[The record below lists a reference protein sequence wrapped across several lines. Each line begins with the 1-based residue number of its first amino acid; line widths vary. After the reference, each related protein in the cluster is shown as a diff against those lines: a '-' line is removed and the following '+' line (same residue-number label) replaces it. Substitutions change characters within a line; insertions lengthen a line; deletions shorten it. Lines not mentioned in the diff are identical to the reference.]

1 MKAKLKRKWLFTLC
15 PAVVGCIAAW
25 WLDKTNPELPVI
37 VTRFDIA
44 SVLLLVGVLLS
55 ILLFI
60 YHWRSENVQK
70 QYEILIENEG
80 VEHRQFLRRLDHE
93 LKNPLSA
100 ITTRVATINNS
111 VGSAPLEVNV
121 EPQDQIKE
129 IQQMVFQIDEQTCR
143 IKRLVSDLRKLSELE
158 TCTLEFSVVEIDRIL
173 QQFFEDLKKNPA
185 SKHKK
190 ILLTV
195 PKTPWTLPKIWT
207 DEDLLYLVLQNLT
220 DNAVKYTQK
229 DDTIEIRAH
238 EIHDQVMIEVADSGI
253 GIPENE
259 FENIGNELYRARNSR
274 GIPGYGLGLSI
285 VKTIMRRLEGEFAIR
300 SKEGAGTVVSIQ
312 LPKWNGEA

>member
-1 MKAKLKRKWLFTLC
+1 MKVKLKRKWLFTLC

-25 WLDKTNPELPVI
+25 GLDKANPELPVV

-44 SVLLLVGVLLS
+44 SVLLIMGVLLS
-55 ILLFI
+55 ILLSI
-60 YHWRSENVQK
+60 HYWRSEHVKK
-70 QYEILIENEG
+70 QYEKLIENEG

-100 ITTRVATINNS
+100 ITTRVATINNT
-111 VGSAPLEVNV
+111 VGPAPSEIEM
-121 EPQDQIKE
+121 EPKDQIKE

-158 TCTLEFSVVEIDRIL
+158 TCALEFSPVEIDRIL
-173 QQFFEDLKKNPA
+173 QQFYEDLKRNPA
-185 SKHKK
+185 CKHKK
-190 ILLTV
+190 ILLTI

-207 DEDLLYLVLQNLT
+207 DEDLLYLVLQNLV

-238 EIHDQVMIEVADSGI
+238 ENRDQVMIEVADSGI
-253 GIPENE
+253 GIPEME
-259 FENIGNELYRARNSR
+259 LENVGSELYRAKNSR

-285 VKTIMRRLEGEFAIR
+285 VKTILKRLEGEFAIR

-312 LPKWNGEA
+312 LPKWTGEV